1 MHETVLKSDEGL
13 VGLVASEANP
23 INLSDAQSHPAFSFR
38 PETGE
43 EIYHSFLG
51 VPILRAG
58 NTLGVLVV
66 QNRARR
72 TYTEEEEEAL
82 QTTSM
87 VLAEMIASGE
97 LSALARPGAEPAAR
111 HSMQLEGTSLSEGI
125 ALGHVVLHEPRV
137 VITNV
142 IADDAPKEL
151 KRLDAALA
159 TLRADLDRLVE
170 HRDVAEAGEHRDV
183 LEAYRMFSHDQG
195 WAHKIRE
202 AVSTGL
208 TAEAGVERV
217 QSDTRARMLRAAD
230 PYLRDRLHDLD
241 DLANRLM
248 RVLMGHD
255 HAPSR
260 EQLPENAIIVARSMG
275 PAALLDYDRKRLR
288 GLVLE
293 EGGPTSHVSI
303 VARALGI
310 PAVGEIANATGLV
323 EPGDAIIVDG
333 STGDVH
339 MRPASDIET
348 AYGERVK
355 LRARRQAQYRAL
367 KDKPC
372 VSKDGQK
379 FSLMINAGLTI
390 DLPHLEETGAAGI
403 GLFRTE
409 LQFMVAD
416 TLPRTGEQL
425 TLYRAV
431 LDFAGKRPVTFRTLD
446 IGGDK
451 VLPYL
456 RNVEEENPAL
466 GWRAIRLG
474 LDRPGLLRSQVRAML
489 RAAGGRELKLM
500 FPMIAMVEEFDKAK
514 AIVEVELTHL
524 RRHGHALPE
533 RVEIGTMLEV
543 PSLLFQLD
551 ELLARVDFLSVG
563 SNDLMQF
570 LYAADRGNVRVV
582 GALRSAVDAG
592 HARAQRHRRQ
602 GEDARQAG
610 YTVRRAR
617 LAADRRIGPGDPRLS
632 FAVAVALGG
641 RTGEGDAARSRL
653 PQRRGSDLAAA
664 GPAGWQRL
672 HPQQAGKFRRGG
684 GIAAVS
690 ALPHQKL
697 DALLARH
704 ALVESELATGLA
716 TDAYVRLSREHA
728 ELSPVVE
735 AIKAYRAVVGE
746 IAELDAL
753 MADSSTDAEMRKM
766 AQSEKQALQ
775 ARQYETRT
783 APPSRADPQGCN
795 GRP

>member
-1 MHETVLKSDEGL
+1 MRGALGGPRVLLRRLREVMAEPVSAQERLDKVVVLIAANMVAEVCSVYVLRVDGTLELYATEGLKREAVHETVLKADEGL

-23 INLSDAQSHPAFSFR
+23 INLSDAQAHPAFSFR

-51 VPILRAG
+51 VPVLRAG

-82 QTTSM
+82 QTTAM

-97 LSALARPGAEPAAR
+97 LSSIARPGAEPVAR
-111 HSMQLEGTSLSEGI
+111 HSLNVSGSALSDGI

-142 IADDAPKEL
+142 IADDVPKEL
-151 KRLDAALA
+151 KRLDAAIA
-159 TLRADLDRLVE
+159 TFRADLDRLLE
-170 HRDVAEAGEHRDV
+170 HGDVADGGEHREV
-183 LEAYRMFSHDQG
+183 LEAYRMFGYDQG
-195 WAHKIRE
+195 WLHKMRE
-202 AVSTGL
+202 AVMTGL

-217 QSDTRARMLRAAD
+217 QSDTRARMLRASD

-248 RVLMGHD
+248 RVLMGQD

-260 EQLPENAIIVARSMG
+260 EQLPENAILIARSMG

-310 PAVGEIANATGLV
+310 PTVGEIDNATGLV
-323 EPGDAIIVDG
+323 EPGDAVIVDG
-333 STGDVH
+333 TSGIVH
-339 MRPASDIET
+339 LRPPADIET
-348 AYGERVK
+348 AYAERVK

-367 KDKPC
+367 RDLPC
-372 VSKDGQK
+372 ITKDGHK
-379 FSLMINAGLTI
+379 FALMINAGLTI
-390 DLPHLEETGAAGI
+390 DLPHLDDTGATGI

-425 TLYRAV
+425 GLYRAV
-431 LDFAGKRPVTFRTLD
+431 LDAAGKRPVTFRTLD

-451 VLPYL
+451 VLPYM

-474 LDRPGLLRSQVRAML
+474 LDRPGLLRSQVRALL
-489 RAAGGRELKLM
+489 RAAGGRELRLM

-514 AIVEVELTHL
+514 TLVEIELTHL

-533 RVEIGTMLEV
+533 RVHIGTMLEV

-570 LYAADRGNVRVV
+570 LYAADRGNKRVSDRFDPLSAPV
-582 GALRSAVDAG
+582 LRALKDIADKARKHGKPVALCGELASQPIGALALAILGYRALSLSPSAVGPVKALLLELDCRKGETAILPILEQPVG
-592 HARAQRHRRQ
+592 SVSIRHK
-602 GEDARQAG
+602 
-610 YTVRRAR
+610 
-617 LAADRRIGPGDPRLS
+617 L
-632 FAVAVALGG
+632 
-641 RTGEGDAARSRL
+641 EGF
-653 PQRRGSDLAAA
+653 AAA
-664 GPAGWQRL
+664 
-672 HPQQAGKFRRGG
+672 
-684 GIAAVS
+684 
-690 ALPHQKL
+690 
-697 DALLARH
+697 
-704 ALVESELATGLA
+704 EGLQ
-716 TDAYVRLSREHA
+716 L
-728 ELSPVVE
+728 
-735 AIKAYRAVVGE
+735 
-746 IAELDAL
+746 
-753 MADSSTDAEMRKM
+753 
-766 AQSEKQALQ
+766 
-775 ARQYETRT
+775 
-783 APPSRADPQGCN
+783 
-795 GRP
+795 

>member
-1 MHETVLKSDEGL
+1 MRGALGGPRVLLRRLREVMAEPVSAQERLDKVVVLIAANMVAEVCSVYVLRVDGTLELYATEGLKREAVHETVLKSDEGL

-23 INLSDAQSHPAFSFR
+23 INLSDAQAHPAFSFR

-51 VPILRAG
+51 VPVLRAG

-82 QTTSM
+82 QTTAM

-97 LSALARPGAEPAAR
+97 LSSIARPGAEPVAR
-111 HSMQLEGTSLSEGI
+111 HSIKLEGTSLSDGI

-137 VITNV
+137 IITNV
-142 IADDAPKEL
+142 IADDVPKEL
-151 KRLDAALA
+151 KRLDAAIA
-159 TLRADLDRLVE
+159 TFRADLDRLLE
-170 HRDVAEAGEHRDV
+170 HGEVAEGGEHREV
-183 LEAYRMFSHDQG
+183 LEAYRMFGYDQG
-195 WAHKIRE
+195 WLHKMHE
-202 AVSTGL
+202 AVTTGL

-217 QSDTRARMLRAAD
+217 QSDTRARMLRASD

-248 RVLMGHD
+248 RVLMGQD

-260 EQLPENAIIVARSMG
+260 EQMPENAIVVARSMG

-310 PAVGEIANATGLV
+310 PTVGEIANATGLV

-333 STGDVH
+333 TTGDVH
-339 MRPASDIET
+339 MRPPADIES

-367 KDKPC
+367 RERPC
-372 VSKDGQK
+372 LTKDGHK
-379 FSLMINAGLTI
+379 FALMINAGLTI
-390 DLPHLEETGAAGI
+390 DLPHLDETGAAGI

-416 TLPRTGEQL
+416 TLPRTNEQL
-425 TLYRAV
+425 ALYRAV
-431 LDFAGKRPVTFRTLD
+431 LDAAGKRPVTFRTLD

-451 VLPYL
+451 VLPYM
-456 RNVEEENPAL
+456 RNIEEENPAL

-489 RAAGGRELKLM
+489 RAAGGRELRLM

-514 AIVEVELTHL
+514 SLVEVELTHL

-533 RVEIGTMLEV
+533 RVQIGTMLEV
-543 PSLLFQLD
+543 PALLFQLD
-551 ELLARVDFLSVG
+551 ELLERVDFLSVG

-570 LYAADRGNVRVV
+570 LYAADRGNARVSQRFDPLSAPV
-582 GALRSAVDAG
+582 LRALKDIADKGRKHGKPVALCGELASQPIGALALAILGYRSLSLSPSAVGPVKALLLDLDCRKGETAILPFLEQPVG
-592 HARAQRHRRQ
+592 SVSIRHK
-602 GEDARQAG
+602 
-610 YTVRRAR
+610 
-617 LAADRRIGPGDPRLS
+617 L
-632 FAVAVALGG
+632 
-641 RTGEGDAARSRL
+641 EGF
-653 PQRRGSDLAAA
+653 AAA
-664 GPAGWQRL
+664 
-672 HPQQAGKFRRGG
+672 
-684 GIAAVS
+684 
-690 ALPHQKL
+690 
-697 DALLARH
+697 
-704 ALVESELATGLA
+704 EGLQ
-716 TDAYVRLSREHA
+716 L
-728 ELSPVVE
+728 
-735 AIKAYRAVVGE
+735 
-746 IAELDAL
+746 
-753 MADSSTDAEMRKM
+753 
-766 AQSEKQALQ
+766 
-775 ARQYETRT
+775 
-783 APPSRADPQGCN
+783 
-795 GRP
+795 